1 MIELTLPDVEASAYA
16 GSGEACYVKIHLK
29 GLGFYINSISV
40 KPSPRYPEK
49 GPWVQLPKYYVN
61 GKWISPIEM
70 NGNSHLWRR
79 VEQACRAAAE
89 IWQNHEQIESELD
102 SFDFDANAA
111 VTMET
116 SI

>member
-1 MIELTLPDVEASAYA
+1 MSELTLPEIEASAYA

-29 GLGFYINSISV
+29 GLGLYINSISV

-49 GPWVQLPKYYVN
+49 GLWVQLPKYHVN
-61 GKWISPIEM
+61 GKWLSPIEM

-79 VEQACRAAAE
+79 IEESCRVAAE
-89 IWQNHEQIESELD
+89 TWRNNEQIESELD
-102 SFDFDANAA
+102 DFDFDANVAA
-111 VTMET
+111 TMRT

>member
-1 MIELTLPDVEASAYA
+1 MNELTLPEVEASAYA

-49 GPWVQLPKYYVN
+49 GLWVQLPKYHVN

-79 VEQACRAAAE
+79 VEEACRKAAGV
-89 IWQNHEQIESELD
+89 WQKHELLSSDID
-102 SFDFDANAA
+102 DFDFDANMAE
-111 VTMET
+111 TMGT